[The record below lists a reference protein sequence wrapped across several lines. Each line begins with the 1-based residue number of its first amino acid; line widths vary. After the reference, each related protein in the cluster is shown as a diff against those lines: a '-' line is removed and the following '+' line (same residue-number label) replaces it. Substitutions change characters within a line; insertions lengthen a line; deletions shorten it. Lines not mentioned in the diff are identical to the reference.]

1 MADYKK
7 DMGKRLSVY
16 RKSLHLTQEQVA
28 EMLDISLKHYSELER
43 GVTGISVDGLISLS
57 DKLGINIDYL
67 LKGSEITTSIP
78 KEFEELYDTF
88 TENQKLKLIEFL
100 KILSEFK
107 D

>member
-67 LKGSEITTSIP
+67 LRGSEITTSIP
-78 KEFEELYDTF
+78 KEFAELYDTF
-88 TENQKLKLIEFL
+88 TEKQKLKLFEFL
-100 KILSEFK
+100 KILSDFK

>member
-16 RKSLHLTQEQVA
+16 RKNLHLTQEQVA

-67 LKGSEITTSIP
+67 LRGSEIATSFP
-78 KEFEELYDTF
+78 KDFIELYNTF
-88 TENQKLKLIEFL
+88 TEKQKLKLYEFL
-100 KILSEFK
+100 KILSDFK